1 MHSPSFENEFPFKLK
16 QNHVHMKEFVQDL
29 ALIVGLKTIRK
40 RPKPIDFESNDTYQQ
55 LWLQIRII
63 FIQKAVHPASFW

>member
-1 MHSPSFENEFPFKLK
+1 
-16 QNHVHMKEFVQDL
+16 MKEFVQDL

-40 RPKPIDFESNDTYQQ
+40 RPKPIDFGSNDTYQQ

-63 FIQKAVHPASFW
+63 FMQKAVHPASF